1 MCAAPAAAARVARLR
16 LARGARASA
25 ATSHPDPATVANQRP
40 ASPRRPARR
49 PERPP
54 HREAPAPRGP
64 KLAWS
69 ARTAIA
75 IADLQVRDP
84 ALYKKLAALQPN
96 HRVGDELSFS
106 QPELADPRAAPVL
119 LQRLLNGNDPVA
131 VRLALVDALPNTGGD
146 WQEGAAALVAVDASP
161 RVRKKLVEVL
171 RYVPPPHN
179 LSGLRLALHDEDL
192 SVRVAAART
201 AGFTRDGTAL
211 FTELV
216 SATFD
221 EDWDMRA
228 AAVQA
233 LGQLTGPRGTP
244 QQNPARDRLVRMLTD
259 ERAEVR
265 LQVLLALER
274 IDPAG
279 LRRLPD
285 LERLARDRR
294 SPQVAEVARRLLRSG
309 QPSPERR
316 SRAARRPRAAAT
328 WSQTRERPS
337 PHLLEPDHVQAY
349 RRRARPGITHAPL
362 CRAHACPS
370 RPSRN
375 SAHASRNSWP
385 RSSVR

>member
-1 MCAAPAAAARVARLR
+1 MHRPCALLLPLLLASLACDLR
-16 LARGARASA
+16 ETPVPPQPSRSNMTPPPPPRASG
-25 ATSHPDPATVANQRP
+25 
-40 ASPRRPARR
+40 PRRHVALLDDPD
-49 PERPP
+49 
-54 HREAPAPRGP
+54 EAPRAAKPPAPRGP

-75 IADLQVRDP
+75 IAELQARDP

-119 LQRLLNGNDPVA
+119 LKRLLNGNDPVP

-179 LSGLRLALHDEDL
+179 LSGLRLALGDEDL
-192 SVRVAAART
+192 EVRVAAART

-244 QQNPARDRLVRMLTD
+244 QQNPARDRLVRMLSD

-294 SPQVAEVARRLLRSG
+294 SPQVAEVAGRLLR
-309 QPSPERR
+309 
-316 SRAARRPRAAAT
+316 
-328 WSQTRERPS
+328 ERPPETTTPTAGS
-337 PHLLEPDHVQAY
+337 HNVVATP
-349 RRRARPGITHAPL
+349 
-362 CRAHACPS
+362 
-370 RPSRN
+370 
-375 SAHASRNSWP
+375 
-385 RSSVR
+385 